1 MLRGQCAAMRP
12 IGSPSVPGSRNGFFS
27 NKPQVRIYGALSTL
41 GSSTMG
47 PLEGRF
53 NVDEDQHQF
62 GSPTRRSAVVG
73 LGRNIG
79 DAAIALS

>member
-1 MLRGQCAAMRP
+1 
-12 IGSPSVPGSRNGFFS
+12 
-27 NKPQVRIYGALSTL
+27 
-41 GSSTMG
+41 MG